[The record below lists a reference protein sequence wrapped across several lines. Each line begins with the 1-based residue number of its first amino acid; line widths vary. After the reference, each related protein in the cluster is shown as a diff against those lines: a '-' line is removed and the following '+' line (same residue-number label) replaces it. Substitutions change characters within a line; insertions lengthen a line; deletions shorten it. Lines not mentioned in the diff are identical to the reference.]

1 MLSEGSQLVNKLIF
15 ILPMFLQQ
23 KTAPI
28 GTVYILIIFYSAIPR
43 SWLII
48 PYILFRN
55 SNSDTGANLIF
66 RCSTY
71 CFFLL
76 STADFFSNLF
86 LAVTH
91 LFFPRIITAD
101 FAFSLFPLSHILFSV
116 IFSSGFYIN
125 SYSRCH
131 FLALARSMIYFHLKL
146 ARLLDAVLNK
156 YTIYDSR
163 NLSSDI
169 AKNPSAAAPAAS
181 KGSLFMFFYD

>member
-1 MLSEGSQLVNKLIF
+1 MIPTLFENR
-15 ILPMFLQQ
+15 
-23 KTAPI
+23 TAIQGPI
-28 GTVYILIIFYSAIPR
+28 SFSAVQHTVFS
-43 SWLII
+43 
-48 PYILFRN
+48 
-55 SNSDTGANLIF
+55 
-66 RCSTY
+66 
-71 CFFLL
+71 LL

-91 LFFPRIITAD
+91 LFSPWIITAD

-116 IFSSGFYIN
+116 IFSSGFYIS

-131 FLALARSMIYFHLKL
+131 FLALARSMIYFYLKL
-146 ARLLDAVLNK
+146 ARPLDAVLNK

>member
-1 MLSEGSQLVNKLIF
+1 MIPTLFETR
-15 ILPMFLQQ
+15 
-23 KTAPI
+23 TAI
-28 GTVYILIIFYSAIPR
+28 QGQISFSAVQHTVFS
-43 SWLII
+43 
-48 PYILFRN
+48 
-55 SNSDTGANLIF
+55 
-66 RCSTY
+66 
-71 CFFLL
+71 LL
-76 STADFFSNLF
+76 STADFLSNLF

-131 FLALARSMIYFHLKL
+131 FLSVCARSMIYFYLKL
-146 ARLLDAVLNK
+146 ARPLDAVLNK

-163 NLSSDI
+163 NLSSYI
-169 AKNPSAAAPAAS
+169 AKNPSAAALAAS

>member
-1 MLSEGSQLVNKLIF
+1 MIPTFFENR
-15 ILPMFLQQ
+15 
-23 KTAPI
+23 TAIQGPI
-28 GTVYILIIFYSAIPR
+28 SFSAVQHTVFS
-43 SWLII
+43 
-48 PYILFRN
+48 
-55 SNSDTGANLIF
+55 
-66 RCSTY
+66 
-71 CFFLL
+71 LL
-76 STADFFSNLF
+76 STADFLSNLF

-91 LFFPRIITAD
+91 LFSPWIITAD

-131 FLALARSMIYFHLKL
+131 FLVCARSMIYFYLKL
-146 ARLLDAVLNK
+146 ARPLDAVLNK

-169 AKNPSAAAPAAS
+169 AKNPSAAALAAS

>member
-1 MLSEGSQLVNKLIF
+1 M
-15 ILPMFLQQ
+15 
-23 KTAPI
+23 
-28 GTVYILIIFYSAIPR
+28 TVFS
-43 SWLII
+43 
-48 PYILFRN
+48 
-55 SNSDTGANLIF
+55 
-66 RCSTY
+66 
-71 CFFLL
+71 LL

-101 FAFSLFPLSHILFSV
+101 FAFSLFPLSRTSFFQLSAADFTSTLIL
-116 IFSSGFYIN
+116 G
-125 SYSRCH
+125 
-131 FLALARSMIYFHLKL
+131 
-146 ARLLDAVLNK
+146 AVLNE